1 MLWAVCNGTAALAA
15 MEPADSAA
23 STLEPDTRHL
33 TLQEVTVTAI
43 KQTSDLRTQATA
55 VTTIGRKEI
64 ERNHIVSTKT
74 AACMVP
80 NFFIPDYGSRM
91 TSTIYVRGLGARIDQ
106 PAMGLNIDNIP
117 IMCKE
122 NYDVDMLDI
131 SRIEMLRG
139 PQSTLYGRNAM
150 GGLMNVYTL
159 SPLSYQGTRL
169 LAEYGSH
176 NAVKLGASTYNL
188 VSDHLGL
195 SGSFYYTSTDGE
207 FRNDYN
213 GKKVDWEHQGSLR
226 LKADWQVSPSMH
238 IANVLSG
245 STSRQ
250 GGYPYEYTATGKI
263 AYNDTCFYKRTSVLD
278 GLTVEKRFDT
288 FTLSSITSYQYI
300 DDNMTLDQDFTPDP
314 YFTLTQKRR
323 ENAITQDLIA
333 RHKSNGYECITGVFG
348 FYRHYNM
355 DAPVTFKDT
364 GIARLIEEHV
374 NAATP
379 SYPVAWDSREFVL
392 GSNFKND
399 NWGTAFYHQ
408 SSYDWHNFTVAAGA
422 RVDYEKSTL
431 RYHSHTA
438 TGYSIVDAA
447 AGTLYAHEAVNIDES
462 GKLHKDFLQVLPKI
476 SLTYRLHG
484 KAWHTIYASV
494 AKGYKAGG
502 FNTQMFSDVLQQKL
516 MRFMGIGSSY
526 DIDKIVGYKPEK
538 AWNYELGGHF
548 ECWEQRVKS
557 DIDVFYLDCRDRQL
571 TVFPDGTTTGRVMTN
586 AGKTRSWGAEVTMT
600 VTPWANTGLTV
611 NYGYCNAK
619 FRNYNDGKADYKG
632 NYVPYSPSNTLYVD
646 AYHTID
652 LDRGSKVFNTLTLDA
667 NMSAAGPIYWN
678 EANSLKQPF
687 YALLGAS
694 ATLAGQH
701 YSLEVWGRNLTD
713 TKYSTFYFVSIKH
726 EFLQR
731 GRGFAL
737 GATLRVNL

>member
-23 STLEPDTRHL
+23 STLEPDTKHL

-55 VTTIGRKEI
+55 MTTIGRKEI

-117 IMCKE
+117 VMCKE
-122 NYDVDMLDI
+122 NYDVDLLDI

-188 VSDHLGL
+188 VSNNLGL

-245 STSRQ
+245 STNRQ

-300 DDNMTLDQDFTPDP
+300 DDNMTLDQDFTPDS

-333 RHKSNGYECITGVFG
+333 RHKSNGYECITGLFG

-364 GIARLIEEHV
+364 GIARLI
-374 NAATP
+374 
-379 SYPVAWDSREFVL
+379 
-392 GSNFKND
+392 
-399 NWGTAFYHQ
+399 
-408 SSYDWHNFTVAAGA
+408 
-422 RVDYEKSTL
+422 
-431 RYHSHTA
+431 
-438 TGYSIVDAA
+438 
-447 AGTLYAHEAVNIDES
+447 
-462 GKLHKDFLQVLPKI
+462 
-476 SLTYRLHG
+476 
-484 KAWHTIYASV
+484 
-494 AKGYKAGG
+494 
-502 FNTQMFSDVLQQKL
+502 
-516 MRFMGIGSSY
+516 
-526 DIDKIVGYKPEK
+526 
-538 AWNYELGGHF
+538 
-548 ECWEQRVKS
+548 
-557 DIDVFYLDCRDRQL
+557 
-571 TVFPDGTTTGRVMTN
+571 
-586 AGKTRSWGAEVTMT
+586 
-600 VTPWANTGLTV
+600 
-611 NYGYCNAK
+611 
-619 FRNYNDGKADYKG
+619 
-632 NYVPYSPSNTLYVD
+632 
-646 AYHTID
+646 
-652 LDRGSKVFNTLTLDA
+652 
-667 NMSAAGPIYWN
+667 
-678 EANSLKQPF
+678 
-687 YALLGAS
+687 
-694 ATLAGQH
+694 
-701 YSLEVWGRNLTD
+701 
-713 TKYSTFYFVSIKH
+713 
-726 EFLQR
+726 
-731 GRGFAL
+731 
-737 GATLRVNL
+737 

>member
-1 MLWAVCNGTAALAA
+1 M
-15 MEPADSAA
+15 
-23 STLEPDTRHL
+23 
-33 TLQEVTVTAI
+33 
-43 KQTSDLRTQATA
+43 
-55 VTTIGRKEI
+55 
-64 ERNHIVSTKT
+64 
-74 AACMVP
+74 
-80 NFFIPDYGSRM
+80 
-91 TSTIYVRGLGARIDQ
+91 
-106 PAMGLNIDNIP
+106 
-117 IMCKE
+117 
-122 NYDVDMLDI
+122 
-131 SRIEMLRG
+131 
-139 PQSTLYGRNAM
+139 
-150 GGLMNVYTL
+150 
-159 SPLSYQGTRL
+159 
-169 LAEYGSH
+169 
-176 NAVKLGASTYNL
+176 
-188 VSDHLGL
+188 
-195 SGSFYYTSTDGE
+195 
-207 FRNDYN
+207 
-213 GKKVDWEHQGSLR
+213 
-226 LKADWQVSPSMH
+226 
-238 IANVLSG
+238 
-245 STSRQ
+245 
-250 GGYPYEYTATGKI
+250 
-263 AYNDTCFYKRTSVLD
+263 
-278 GLTVEKRFDT
+278 
-288 FTLSSITSYQYI
+288 
-300 DDNMTLDQDFTPDP
+300 
-314 YFTLTQKRR
+314 
-323 ENAITQDLIA
+323 
-333 RHKSNGYECITGVFG
+333 
-348 FYRHYNM
+348 
-355 DAPVTFKDT
+355 
-364 GIARLIEEHV
+364 
-374 NAATP
+374 
-379 SYPVAWDSREFVL
+379 
-392 GSNFKND
+392 
-399 NWGTAFYHQ
+399 
-408 SSYDWHNFTVAAGA
+408 
-422 RVDYEKSTL
+422 
-431 RYHSHTA
+431 
-438 TGYSIVDAA
+438 
-447 AGTLYAHEAVNIDES
+447 
-462 GKLHKDFLQVLPKI
+462 
-476 SLTYRLHG
+476 
-484 KAWHTIYASV
+484 

-526 DIDKIVGYKPEK
+526 DVDKIVGYKPEK

-548 ECWEQRVKS
+548 ECWEHRVKS